1 MDQDRGNTS
10 LAGEDRLTLSRW
22 LHRELVDAW
31 GARGR
36 IAGGAATGLGAS
48 GLFPTTQV
56 PQLRDRAGFARC
68 AAETAHPLPMSRAA
82 QTTFLAALH
91 ADRSLQQ
98 ALTQPGVLDLAVRI
112 ARAAGYEISSGDLM
126 ASPAG
131 QVPWS
136 LEDRPPAEGGE
147 IDFDGDGVPD
157 AVMEGGRWVLLDS
170 ED

>member
-1 MDQDRGNTS
+1 MHGVPGRGLPAELRLALGLQAFSPPPRFRNCGIALAS
-10 LAGEDRLTLSRW
+10 LGVLQKQ
-22 LHRELVDAW
+22 
-31 GARGR
+31 
-36 IAGGAATGLGAS
+36 
-48 GLFPTTQV
+48 PT
-56 PQLRDRAGFARC
+56 PF
-68 AAETAHPLPMSRAA
+68 PMSRAA